1 MERITLSFDISQ
13 SHIDYGGASDLRQ
26 DISTRLDKAL
36 QSTNSGK
43 WVGGS
48 YTWEYLEIFVKVDDY
63 QQALPVI
70 QATLKD
76 HWLLPLMKITRR
88 SDQKPRRR

>member
-1 MERITLSFDISQ
+1 VERITLSFDIEK
-13 SHIDYGGASDLRQ
+13 SHIDYDGASNLRQ
-26 DISTRLDKAL
+26 DISMHLDKAL
-36 QSTNSGK
+36 KSANSGK

-48 YTWEYLEIFVKVDDY
+48 YKNQYMEIFVKVDDY

-70 QATLKD
+70 QTTLKD
-76 HWLLPLMKITRR
+76 HWLLPLMEITRR

>member
-1 MERITLSFDISQ
+1 MERITLSFDISE
-13 SHIDYGGASDLRQ
+13 SHINYDGASDLRQ

-36 QSTNSGK
+36 KSANSGK

-48 YTWEYLEIFVKVDDY
+48 YTKDYMEIFIKIDDY
-63 QQALPVI
+63 QQALSVI

-76 HWLLPLMKITRR
+76 HWLLPLMEITRR
-88 SDQKPRRR
+88 SDQKSRRL

>member
-1 MERITLSFDISQ
+1 MERITLSFDIEK
-13 SHIDYGGASDLRQ
+13 SHIDYDGASDLRH

-36 QSTNSGK
+36 KSANSGK

-48 YTWEYLEIFVKVDDY
+48 YTNEYMEIFVKVDDY
-63 QQALPVI
+63 QQAIPVI
-70 QATLKD
+70 QATIED

-88 SDQKPRRR
+88 SDQRPRRR